1 MRPRIGIIAPAPAP
15 TPTPTP
21 TRRGGDGFAA
31 GGARLG
37 RVFLRLRQNPARIDL
52 HRMRLRRRGGPLGRL
67 ILCARFRGIM
77 SRRIVIRSLLRRACQ
92 SGFRVLL
99 FGRRGIERGG
109 EKLLTGNQW
118 GNEERPGQET
128 ERAGSLFR
136 TLRPD
141 VEGLPL
147 LFEQCAFFGLI
158 HDRRLSSRS
167 FISFRS
173 RVARQIYLP
182 GESFRTSGVMR
193 RVVRRHVVMP
203 YVEVIRRAH
212 LADGVIQ
219 RMAGRHRSERAL
231 HVTRMIRTVRAVI
244 TVRAEIAM
252 REVEPGQGFTR
263 VMMAVALAAVVGR
276 LGGAIVLLRLAV
288 VLVRLAIV
296 VLGILPTA
304 VVLRVVVLPV
314 LRVIVVPVVLGMI
327 VLVAVLP
334 VVVAALVIVVVLGM
348 LRVIIL
354 AVLRIIVLSVVLG
367 IIVLVAVLPVVVAA
381 LVIVVVLGMLRVI
394 ILAVLRIIVLSVVL
408 GIIVLVAVLP
418 VVVAALVIV
427 VVLGML
433 RVIILAVL
441 RIIVLS
447 VVLGIIVLVAVLP
460 VVVAA
465 LVIVVVLGM
474 LRVIILAVLRII
486 VLSVVLRIIVFV
498 AVLPVVVAAL
508 VIVIPL
514 GRLENARKAAQD
526 RHGFAPRFG
535 FATVAGT
542 CLVRITPSPQLS
554 PTHAD

>member
-141 VEGLPL
+141 FEDLPL
-147 LFEQCAFFGLI
+147 LFEQFAFFDLI

-182 GESFRTSGVMR
+182 GESFRTSRVMR

-252 REVEPGQGFTR
+252 REVELGQGFTR

-304 VVLRVVVLPV
+304 VVLRVVALPV
-314 LRVIVVPVVLGMI
+314 LRVVVLPAMLRMI
-327 VLVAVLP
+327 VLAAVIG
-334 VVVAALVIVVVLGM
+334 AVIVLGVLRVVVL
-348 LRVIIL
+348 
-354 AVLRIIVLSVVLG
+354 AVLGIIVLSVVLG

-381 LVIVVVLGMLRVI
+381 LVIVVVLGMLRV
-394 ILAVLRIIVLSVVL
+394 VV
-408 GIIVLVAVLP
+408 
-418 VVVAALVIV
+418 
-427 VVLGML
+427 
-433 RVIILAVL
+433 
-441 RIIVLS
+441 
-447 VVLGIIVLVAVLP
+447 
-460 VVVAA
+460 
-465 LVIVVVLGM
+465 
-474 LRVIILAVLRII
+474 LAVLRII

-498 AVLPVVVAAL
+498 VVPPVVVAAL